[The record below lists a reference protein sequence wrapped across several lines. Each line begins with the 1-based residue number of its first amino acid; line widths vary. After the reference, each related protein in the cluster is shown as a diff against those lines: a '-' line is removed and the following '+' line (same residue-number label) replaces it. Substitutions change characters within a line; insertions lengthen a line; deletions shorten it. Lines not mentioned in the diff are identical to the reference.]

1 MLLFFVL
8 KGNFCLFMLFSFC
21 ILVLVLIFKSMG
33 MKKVLLLLFALGTLT
48 VSCSDE
54 LEVVND
60 GVALES
66 RAVSSDFV
74 DVSFP
79 MEANLVYSRLLD
91 SFRENV
97 SRSLDDRV
105 LLYPDYY
112 GGAYIDD
119 GKLVVNVCNGHELA
133 VDKLKNM
140 AQSDDVV
147 IRPCKYSYNYLL
159 DVMSKIR
166 KFCAD
171 NRSNPLALNI
181 DSYSLEDKENIVLVN
196 LLNCTDAD
204 IKSFKENVCDDSS
217 ISFIKVDGPSA
228 LLSSVNPGEGFY
240 YEKNNDGN
248 IHMSSVGY
256 RCKVGNVAGFV
267 TAGHSLEYSGIK
279 VYKDFNGTSSY
290 FGESTISFQEGPV
303 DAAFVKLY
311 SGFDVTG
318 IVGEGELYPV
328 AMTPAVGT
336 TINLRSF
343 KGHAYGPITSVNREV
358 NYRENG
364 VIVQTFTGL
373 IEVNFDRMTVKGESG
388 GVVYAIDS
396 STKKRF
402 IVGLLNGGSTVE
414 AKSYISK
421 ALEIN
426 KKLGITLY

>member
-1 MLLFFVL
+1 MKKILFLLFVF
-8 KGNFCLFMLFSFC
+8 
-21 ILVLVLIFKSMG
+21 
-33 MKKVLLLLFALGTLT
+33 GTLF

-54 LEVVND
+54 LEVVNGD
-60 GVALES
+60 IVLGS
-66 RAVSSDFV
+66 RAVSSISS

-79 MEANLVYSRLLD
+79 MEVNLAYSKLLD

-105 LLYPDYY
+105 LLYPEYY
-112 GGAYIDD
+112 GGSYIDD
-119 GKLVVNVCNGHELA
+119 GKLVVNVCDDDEL
-133 VDKLKNM
+133 VIDRLRSV
-140 AQSDDVV
+140 AQSDDIIVHS
-147 IRPCKYSYNYLL
+147 CEYSYNHLL

-166 KFCAD
+166 RFCAD

-181 DSYSLEDKENIVLVN
+181 DSYSLGDRENIVLVN
-196 LLNCTDAD
+196 LLSCTDAD
-204 IKSFKENVCDDSS
+204 IKSFKESVCDDSS
-217 ISFIKVDGPSA
+217 ISFMKVDGPSI
-228 LLSSVNPGEGFY
+228 LLSSVNPGEGLY
-240 YEKNNDGN
+240 YEKNGDGQL
-248 IHMSSVGY
+248 HQSSVGY
-256 RCKVGNVAGFV
+256 RCKINNVAGFV

-279 VYKDFNGTSSY
+279 VYKDFSGTSLY
-290 FGESTISFQEGPV
+290 FGESTVSVQEGPV

-343 KGHAYGPITSVNREV
+343 NGHAYGPITNINKEV
-358 NYRENG
+358 NYKENG
-364 VIVQTFTGL
+364 IIVQTFTGL
-373 IEVNFDRMTVKGESG
+373 IEVNFDRMTIKGESG

-396 STKKRF
+396 STKRRF
-402 IVGLLNGGSTVE
+402 IVGILNGGSTVE
-414 AKSYISK
+414 ARSYISK

>member
-1 MLLFFVL
+1 MLKEDFNLFVL
-8 KGNFCLFMLFSFC
+8 FNFST
-21 ILVLVLIFKSMG
+21 LVTKLTFKFIC
-33 MKKVLLLLFALGTLT
+33 MKKVLFLLFVLGTLF

-54 LEVVND
+54 LEVVN
-60 GVALES
+60 GGTALES
-66 RAVSSDFV
+66 RAVSSDFS

-79 MEANLVYSRLLD
+79 MEANLAYSRLLD

-97 SRSLDDRV
+97 SRSFDDRG

-112 GGAYIDD
+112 GGSYIDD
-119 GKLVVNVCNGHELA
+119 GKLVVNVCNGNELTIN
-133 VDKLKNM
+133 KLRSM
-140 AQSDDVV
+140 AQSDDVI
-147 IRPCKYSYNYLL
+147 IRSCKYSYNYLL

-181 DSYSLEDKENIVLVN
+181 DSYSLEDRENIVLVN
-196 LLNCTDAD
+196 FLSCTDAD
-204 IKSFKENVCDDSS
+204 IKSFKESICDDSS
-217 ISFIKVDGPSA
+217 ISFTKVDGPSI
-228 LLSSVNPGEGFY
+228 LLSSVNPGEGLY
-240 YEKNNDGN
+240 YEKNGDL
-248 IHMSSVGY
+248 HQSSVGY
-256 RCKVGNVAGFV
+256 RCKINNVAGFV

-290 FGESTISFQEGPV
+290 FGESTVSVQEGPV

-343 KGHAYGPITSVNREV
+343 NGHAYGPITNINKEV
-358 NYRENG
+358 NYTENG

-373 IEVNFDRMTVKGESG
+373 IEVNFDRMTIKGESG
-388 GVVYAIDS
+388 GIVYAIDS

-402 IVGLLNGGSTVE
+402 IVGILNGGSTVQ